1 MGHCPGNFFYPGIH
15 LLRPVLNVWRR
26 ALFRK
31 AGQLFRHNRHAA
43 ADLTFVFSEDT
54 QEENI
59 IRIGP
64 SREKE
69 RRRRR
74 YELLAA
80 LILLLLVLGGTW
92 TQLALYGVDS
102 WMFIALLNI
111 NSIFLLIILFL
122 VARNVVKLI
131 MERRRR
137 VFGARIRTRLVM
149 IFISLSLVPT
159 VIMFLAS
166 NRLVVTSVDYWF
178 TRQTESSLKAALE
191 VGQSFYAASAERL
204 RARSEAMLR
213 EAAARKLNWDG
224 VEMDALLDD
233 KRREYGFTLVG
244 LVTAQGAEK
253 DWHVTPSF
261 APVWREIRG
270 DIDWEH
276 VAANTFGSLLWAAED
291 ADYVIG
297 VLAMNGGRYGYLV
310 TAESIGQ
317 GLLLKLERISRG
329 FEEYAQLKQL
339 KKPLRVSFMLIL
351 GILGMIIIFGSVWF
365 GFRLS
370 KEITAP
376 ILALA
381 RGTTRIAKGDLSF
394 RLEDKGNDELAL
406 LVHSFNQ
413 MARDLQ
419 QGQRSLTQAYDLL
432 TRQNEAVAE
441 RNRYIETVLNTI
453 TTGVITLESD
463 GRIVTM
469 NKAACSIFG
478 AKASRL
484 EGRNPLDF
492 LPVIYRDAF
501 GSMLKF
507 LHDYPDRRWQR
518 QEDFILGERN
528 WKLMIH
534 AVALPG
540 TEGASA
546 YVVVVEDITELEKM
560 QRMAAWREVARR
572 IAHEIKNPLT
582 PIKLSAQRL
591 QRKFGIHVPDPVFG
605 QCTELIVK
613 QVERLQEMVQ
623 EFSSFAKL
631 PEVHLAPGDPKP
643 LLQEITTLFRN
654 SHSHIQWLLSLPVRL
669 PYIAMDPDALHRAL
683 LNIFSNAAEALDG
696 ENAPAQK
703 KVHVSALHD
712 EEKDCLRLVVAD
724 NGPGLTPDERERI
737 FEPYFSRKKGGTGLG
752 LAIVKSI
759 IADHGGT
766 VRAAAT
772 PGGGTSIVLEFP
784 VSHFR

>member
-1 MGHCPGNFFYPGIH
+1 MKAW
-15 LLRPVLNVWRR
+15 LRDLV
-26 ALFRK
+26 RK
-31 AGQLFRHNRHAA
+31 ARKRLPHKKRPSSS
-43 ADLTFVFSEDT
+43 ADLEFVFSEDIR
-54 QEENI
+54 EENI
-59 IRIGP
+59 IHIGP

-80 LILLLLVLGGTW
+80 LFLLLLVLGGTW
-92 TQLALYGVDS
+92 TQLALYGADS

-111 NSIFLLIILFL
+111 NSIFLLIVLFL

-149 IFISLSLVPT
+149 VFISLSLVPT

-178 TRQTESSLKAALE
+178 TRQTESSLQAALE

-204 RARSEAMLR
+204 RARSEAVLR
-213 EAAARKLNWDG
+213 EADALKPDWG
-224 VEMDALLDD
+224 GMEMDILLDG
-233 KRREYGFTLVG
+233 KRKEYDFALVG
-244 LVTAQGAEK
+244 FVTAQGVEQN
-253 DWHVTPSF
+253 WHVVPSF
-261 APVWREIRG
+261 APIWREARG
-270 DIDWEH
+270 SIDWKH
-276 VAANTFGSLLWAAED
+276 VADNTFASLLWATEG

-297 VLAMNGGRYGYLV
+297 VLAIDGGRSGYLV

-381 RGTTRIAKGDLSF
+381 RGTTRIARGDLDF

-406 LVHSFNQ
+406 LVQSFNQ

-419 QGQRSLTQAYDLL
+419 QGRASLTRAYDLL

-441 RNRYIETVLNTI
+441 RNRYIETVLDNI
-453 TTGVITLESD
+453 TTGVITLETD

-478 AKASRL
+478 AEASRL

-492 LPVIYRDAF
+492 LPAAYRDVFDA
-501 GSMLKF
+501 MLKF
-507 LHDYPDRRWQR
+507 LHEHPDRRWQR
-518 QEDFILGERN
+518 QEDFILGERS
-528 WKLMIH
+528 WKLMLH

-540 TEGASA
+540 TEGTSA
-546 YVVVVEDITELEKM
+546 YVVVIEDITELEKM

-591 QRKFGIHVPDPVFG
+591 QRKFGASVPDAVFG
-605 QCTELIVK
+605 QCTGLIVK

-631 PEVHLAPGDPKP
+631 PEVHLAPGDPGP
-643 LLQEITTLFRN
+643 LLQEVTVLFRN
-654 SHSHIQWLLSLPVRL
+654 SHSHIQWNLSLPADL
-669 PYIAMDPDALHRAL
+669 PRIAMDPDALHRAL
-683 LNIFSNAAEALDG
+683 LNIFSNAAEALDA
-696 ENAPAQK
+696 ETNPPREK
-703 KVHVSALHD
+703 KEVHVSAMHD
-712 EEKDCLRLVVAD
+712 REKGCLRLVIAD

-737 FEPYFSRKKGGTGLG
+737 FEPYFSHKKGGTGLG
-752 LAIVKSI
+752 LAIVKSA

-766 VRAAAT
+766 VRALAT
-772 PGGGTSIVLEFP
+772 HGGGTSIVLEFP
-784 VSHFR
+784 VYRIR